1 MSGAVAAIIAIV
13 LIGGVLAT
21 GILSS
26 KTTTQVSPVT
36 TSVSGSGTLA
46 VLLTDPPTV
55 PNGTTAVYVTYSGLA
70 VHISGAGN
78 NSGWHVLN
86 AQGSIN
92 LMSIINVSRTIASA
106 NIQSG
111 RFDALAFNITSAT
124 VTFMRVNYSA
134 YLVYEDHTLVVPVVG
149 GITITNGQTS
159 AAVIDLTPTILL
171 LGDPASPAFA
181 FIPAARG
188 YTIPAQSIPQTK
200 LQHVGENESV
210 SNQTWYQNN
219 QPKFEITGAALTPI
233 SLSITVANTGN
244 VSLDFTLTAVTSLT
258 SPGGGLKP
266 TLPSVASISE
276 FFVVYPNTSLVPL
289 TTDNHASI
297 TNAIS
302 GGGYSLPPSASVT
315 FKYLGQINIGIVQGA
330 SNAAVRTIVPGARYV
345 ISITSSDRL
354 AQTEVIATGTP
365 IAVTTT
371 TLHITTTST
380 TVHTTTTSSQSSPSS
395 TTSSMT
401 TTRSTTHSTS
411 TTSSATS
418 SSTVS
423 SSTATNTKSST
434 TSTTSATTSS
444 TSTRNTSSTGH

>member
-26 KTTTQVSPVT
+26 KTTTTVSPVT

-55 PNGTTAVYVTYSGLA
+55 PNGTTAVYATYSGLA
-70 VHISGAGN
+70 VHIAGAGN

-106 NIQSG
+106 NVQSG

-124 VTFMRVNYSA
+124 VTFLGKNYSA

-149 GITITNGQTS
+149 GITINNGQTS

-171 LGDPASPAFA
+171 LGDPATPAFA

-200 LQHVGENESV
+200 LQQVGQNESV
-210 SNQTWYQNN
+210 SNQTWYQND
-219 QPKFEITGAALTPI
+219 QPKFEITGVVLTPI

-244 VSLDFTLTAVTSLT
+244 VSLDFTLTAVTSLAT
-258 SPGGGLKP
+258 PGGGLKP

-276 FFVVYPNTSLVPL
+276 FFVVYPNTSLVPI
-289 TTDNHASI
+289 TTDDHASI
-297 TNAIS
+297 TSAIS
-302 GGGYSLPPSASVT
+302 DGGYNLPPSASVT
-315 FKYLGQINIGIVQGA
+315 FKYSGQIAIGIVQGA
-330 SNAAVRTIVPGARYV
+330 SKEAVQTIVPGARYV
-345 ISITSSDRL
+345 ISLTSSDRL
-354 AQTEVIATGTP
+354 AQTEVLATGTP
-365 IAVTTT
+365 IAVITTSTTVAHTTT
-371 TLHITTTST
+371 VSSTVHTTTSSSQSSTRSTTTST
-380 TVHTTTTSSQSSPSS
+380 T
-395 TTSSMT
+395 
-401 TTRSTTHSTS
+401 TRTTHSTS
-411 TTSSATS
+411 TANTVSITTS
-418 SSTVS
+418 SST
-423 SSTATNTKSST
+423 TGSST
-434 TSTTSATTSS
+434 TSSTTRS
-444 TSTRNTSSTGH
+444 

>member
-70 VHISGAGN
+70 VHIAGAGN
-78 NSGWHVLN
+78 ESGWHVLN
-86 AQGSIN
+86 AQGNIN

-106 NIQSG
+106 NVQSG

-124 VTFMRVNYSA
+124 VTFLGANYSA
-134 YLVYEDHTLVVPVVG
+134 YLVYEDHTLVVPIVG

-159 AAVIDLTPTILL
+159 AAVIDLSPTVLL
-171 LGDPASPAFA
+171 LGDPSSPAFA

-200 LQHVGENESV
+200 LQQVGQNESV
-210 SNQTWYQNN
+210 SNQTWYQND
-219 QPKFEITGAALTPI
+219 QPRFEITGVVLTPI

-244 VSLDFTLTAVTSLT
+244 VSLDFTLSAVTSLI
-258 SPGGGLKP
+258 SQGGGLKP

-276 FFVVYPNTSLVPL
+276 YFVVYPNTTLVPL
-289 TTDNHASI
+289 TTDDHASI
-297 TNAIS
+297 TNTIS
-302 GGGYSLPPSASVT
+302 GGGYNLPPSASVT
-315 FKYLGQINIGIVQGA
+315 FKYSGQINIGIIQGVSKEAVQ
-330 SNAAVRTIVPGARYV
+330 TIIPGDRYV
-345 ISITSSDRL
+345 ISITSSDKL
-354 AQTEVIATGTP
+354 AQTEVLATGTP

-371 TLHITTTST
+371 ST
-380 TVHTTTTSSQSSPSS
+380 VPPTPVHTTTSSQSSTRSTVTSTTTKTVTSSTTSITKSSTSSSTSTTTTSS
-395 TTSSMT
+395 TTSS
-401 TTRSTTHSTS
+401 TS
-411 TTSSATS
+411 
-418 SSTVS
+418 
-423 SSTATNTKSST
+423 
-434 TSTTSATTSS
+434 
-444 TSTRNTSSTGH
+444 H